1 VKHVWAWCWVLLGA
15 ACQREPPSRPALST
29 SPLHVQPAAPSASTG
44 AGASGSPS
52 AQVVPAHRCGTSD
65 VPWVWSAGMY
75 AHRGNGGTDS
85 TSLPRATVGTTVPW
99 PVESGQ
105 SVTIAADP
113 WKLAPED
120 LVVST
125 VKPQAPR
132 AGERPL
138 WDVTID
144 AHASSLQT
152 LADNST
158 HVWST
163 PGIVV
168 CPATP
173 IRILSAASVGADMP
187 NAPGASPNTL
197 WVAVDT
203 TLDGKPDVEI
213 FWFYCGRPHVSV
225 NEKAAFPAELGCRT
239 LYQRTADGEWKL
251 LDDERDD

>member
-1 VKHVWAWCWVLLGA
+1 
-15 ACQREPPSRPALST
+15 
-29 SPLHVQPAAPSASTG
+29 
-44 AGASGSPS
+44 
-52 AQVVPAHRCGTSD
+52 
-65 VPWVWSAGMY
+65 MY

-125 VKPQAPR
+125 VKPQVLR

-144 AHASSLQT
+144 AHASSLQP
-152 LADNST
+152 LAENAT
-158 HVWST
+158 HVWSAS
-163 PGIVV
+163 GIVV

-187 NAPGASPNTL
+187 KAPGASSRTL

-213 FWFYCGRPHVSV
+213 FWFYCGRPTVSIR
-225 NEKAAFPAELGCRT
+225 ETAISPTEMGCRT
-239 LYQRTADGEWKL
+239 LYQRTAGGEWKL